1 MEYSRSGGGLI
12 THKALKEQG
21 FDFNHFTSHLPL
33 KSEKGIGRMVY
44 DQSYVFFPE
53 GLVRI
58 NQNSNL
64 RY

>member
-1 MEYSRSGGGLI
+1 MEYSSSGGGLI
-12 THKALKEQG
+12 TYKALKERG

-33 KSEKGIGRMVY
+33 ETDRGIGRMVY

-53 GLVRI
+53 GLVHI
-58 NQNSNL
+58 HQNSNL